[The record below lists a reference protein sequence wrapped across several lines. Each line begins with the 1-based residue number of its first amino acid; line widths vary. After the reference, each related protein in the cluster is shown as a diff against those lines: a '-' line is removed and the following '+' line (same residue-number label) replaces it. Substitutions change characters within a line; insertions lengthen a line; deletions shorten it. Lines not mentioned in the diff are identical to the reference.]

1 MGQKQ
6 FITPVTEFR
15 SSSFPP
21 PIHPLHILLVRVE
34 YWCVQKIF
42 IKLSTFTFFL
52 HHVNETCAN
61 AKVFQGDFVASIYL
75 QKVRC
80 DPNAGFFFHGGF
92 SVKMT
97 NVILFLFIFSSF
109 HFDVPT
115 KRLPTYQRPRSN
127 FKTFLYFSILEPLF
141 QLDLEVQGC
150 KGNPTTI
157 IIGDL

>member
-1 MGQKQ
+1 MRATTLQAKKGGCQYFRKAKKRKALGQKQ

-42 IKLSTFTFFL
+42 TKLSTFTFCL

-61 AKVFQGDFVASIYL
+61 AKVFQDDFVASIYL

-80 DPNAGFFFHGGF
+80 DPNAAFFFQGRF

-97 NVILFLFIFSSF
+97 NVISF
-109 HFDVPT
+109 FWVLCCRCSH
-115 KRLPTYQRPRSN
+115 
-127 FKTFLYFSILEPLF
+127 KTSANIS
-141 QLDLEVQGC
+141 
-150 KGNPTTI
+150 KTSK
-157 IIGDL
+157 